1 MLTVFVNINSL
12 SQVRVSFD
20 AVSAETGGEE
30 EMGVPVSAGPNPIA
44 PEIKEL
50 AWGAGS
56 FIVFLFF
63 MRLFLVPK
71 LRTGMA
77 SRYDSIQADHEYA
90 SATRDGARADV
101 TRYESAVAEIR
112 GEAARR
118 LDVARQTLDKERS
131 EKIAQVNAQVA
142 ERRSQAEAEVAT
154 ARAAAQGQ
162 IVSAVTAVTT
172 RATQIAVGVS
182 PDAAVVTRS
191 VQQAMDG
198 KRS

>member
-1 MLTVFVNINSL
+1 MLRAFVNINSTA
-12 SQVRVSFD
+12 QVRVTFD
-20 AVSAETGGEE
+20 VVSAETGSEE
-30 EMGVPVSAGPNPIA
+30 GAPVSAGPNPIA

-56 FIVFLFF
+56 FVVFLFF

-71 LRTGMA
+71 VRKGMA

-90 SATRDGARADV
+90 SATRDGAKQDV
-101 TRYESAVAEIR
+101 ARYESAVAEIR
-112 GEAARR
+112 NEAARR
-118 LDVARQTLDKERS
+118 LEAARQTLDKERT
-131 EKIAQVNAQVA
+131 EKIAQVSARIA
-142 ERRSQAEAEVAT
+142 EQRAQAEVEVA
-154 ARAAAQGQ
+154 ASRAAAQSQ

-182 PDAAVVTRS
+182 PDTAVVSRS
-191 VQQAMDG
+191 VQQAMEG

>member
-1 MLTVFVNINSL
+1 MLRAFVNINSTA
-12 SQVRVSFD
+12 QVRVTFD
-20 AVSAETGGEE
+20 VVSAETGSEE
-30 EMGVPVSAGPNPIA
+30 GAPVSAGPNPIA

-56 FIVFLFF
+56 FVVFLFF

-71 LRTGMA
+71 VRKGMA

-90 SATRDGARADV
+90 SATRDGAKQDV
-101 TRYESAVAEIR
+101 ARYESAVAEIR
-112 GEAARR
+112 NEAARR
-118 LDVARQTLDKERS
+118 LEAARQTLDKERT
-131 EKIAQVNAQVA
+131 EKIAQVSARIA
-142 ERRSQAEAEVAT
+142 EQRAQAEAEVA
-154 ARAAAQGQ
+154 ASRAAAQSQ

-182 PDAAVVTRS
+182 PDTAVVSRS
-191 VQQAMDG
+191 VQQAMEG

>member
-1 MLTVFVNINSL
+1 MLRAFVNINSTA
-12 SQVRVSFD
+12 QVRVTFD
-20 AVSAETGGEE
+20 VVSAETGSEE
-30 EMGVPVSAGPNPIA
+30 GAPVSAGPNPIA

-56 FIVFLFF
+56 FVVFLFF

-71 LRTGMA
+71 VRKGMA

-90 SATRDGARADV
+90 SATRDGAKQDV
-101 TRYESAVAEIR
+101 ARYESAVAEIR
-112 GEAARR
+112 SEAARR
-118 LDVARQTLDKERS
+118 LEAARQTLDKERT
-131 EKIAQVNAQVA
+131 EKIAQVSARIA
-142 ERRSQAEAEVAT
+142 EQRAQAEAEVA
-154 ARAAAQGQ
+154 ASRAAAQSQ

-182 PDAAVVTRS
+182 PDTAVVSRS
-191 VQQAMDG
+191 VQQAMEG

>member
-1 MLTVFVNINSL
+1 MLRAFVNINSTA
-12 SQVRVSFD
+12 QVRVTFD
-20 AVSAETGGEE
+20 VLSAETGSEE
-30 EMGVPVSAGPNPIA
+30 GAPVSAGPNPIA

-56 FIVFLFF
+56 FVVFLFF

-71 LRTGMA
+71 VRKGMA

-90 SATRDGARADV
+90 SATRDGAQADV
-101 TRYESAVAEIR
+101 ARYESAVAEIR
-112 GEAARR
+112 SEAARR
-118 LDVARQTLDKERS
+118 LETARQTLDKERT
-131 EKIAQVNAQVA
+131 EKIAQVSARIA
-142 ERRSQAEAEVAT
+142 EQRAQAEAEVA
-154 ARAAAQGQ
+154 ASRAAAQSQ

-182 PDAAVVTRS
+182 PDTAVVSRS
-191 VQQAMDG
+191 VQQAMEG

>member
-1 MLTVFVNINSL
+1 MLRAFVNINSTA
-12 SQVRVSFD
+12 QVRVTFD
-20 AVSAETGGEE
+20 VVSAETGSEE
-30 EMGVPVSAGPNPIA
+30 GAPVSAGPNPIA

-56 FIVFLFF
+56 FVVFLFL

-71 LRTGMA
+71 VRKGMA

-90 SATRDGARADV
+90 SATRDGAQADV
-101 TRYESAVAEIR
+101 ARYESAVAEIR
-112 GEAARR
+112 SEAARR
-118 LDVARQTLDKERS
+118 LEAARQTLDKERT
-131 EKIAQVNAQVA
+131 EKIAQVSARIA
-142 ERRSQAEAEVAT
+142 EQRAQAEAEVA
-154 ARAAAQGQ
+154 ASRAAAQSQ

-182 PDAAVVTRS
+182 PDTAVVSRS
-191 VQQAMDG
+191 VQQAMEG

>member
-1 MLTVFVNINSL
+1 MLRAFVNINSTA
-12 SQVRVSFD
+12 QVRVTFD
-20 AVSAETGGEE
+20 VVSAETGSEE
-30 EMGVPVSAGPNPIA
+30 GAPVSAGPNPIA

-56 FIVFLFF
+56 FVVFLFF

-71 LRTGMA
+71 VRKGMA

-90 SATRDGARADV
+90 SATRDGAKQDV
-101 TRYESAVAEIR
+101 ARYESAVAEIR
-112 GEAARR
+112 NEAARR
-118 LDVARQTLDKERS
+118 LESARQTLDKERT
-131 EKIAQVNAQVA
+131 EKIAQVSARIA
-142 ERRSQAEAEVAT
+142 EQRAQAEAEVA
-154 ARAAAQGQ
+154 ASRAAAQSQ

-182 PDAAVVTRS
+182 PDTAVVSRS
-191 VQQAMDG
+191 VQQAMEG